1 MANTY
6 SSLHYHI
13 VFTTKNRQRWISHD
27 LEQRVWEYLGGIARE
42 NSMKA
47 VQIGGIEDH
56 IHIALGSPPNMAVS
70 KAVQLLKGGSSKWI
84 HEAFPTLSDF
94 EWQQGYGAF
103 SVSKS
108 HLPTVVEYILK
119 QQEHHAAKSFETEYR
134 ELLDRHEV
142 DYDERY
148 VWG

>member
-6 SSLHYHI
+6 SSLHYHF
-13 VFTTKNRQRWISHD
+13 VFSTKNRQRWISPEI
-27 LEQRVWEYLGGIARE
+27 EQRVWEYLGGIARE
-42 NSMKA
+42 NALKA
-47 VQIGGIEDH
+47 VQVGGIDDH
-56 IHIALGSPPNMAVS
+56 IHIALGAPPTTAVS

-84 HEAFPTLSDF
+84 HETFPTLSDF

-103 SVSKS
+103 SVSRS

-119 QQEHHAAKSFETEYR
+119 QREHHATKSFETEYR

-142 DYDERY
+142 DYDKRY
-148 VWG
+148 LWG